1 MGIGFGSSQ
10 SFSPEFIVAGL
21 MILKHSDRLYVV
33 IYLNPYVICT

>member
-21 MILKHSDRLYVV
+21 MILKHSDTLYVV